1 MARKTKG
8 LQYYEGVGRRKAAVA
23 RVRLYI
29 TTKEKMATLDG
40 VKIKSGEIYVNKK
53 PINVFF
59 PSAAE
64 RSKYLMPLK
73 ATANLERFGISIF
86 LDGGGKSGQM
96 DAIIL
101 GISRALERSN
111 KEQYRPILKKQGF
124 LKRDARI
131 RERRK
136 VGTGGKARRAKQS
149 PKR

>member
-8 LQYYEGVGRRKAAVA
+8 LQYYEAVGSRKAAVA

-29 TTKEKMATLDG
+29 TTKEKMATVDG
-40 VKIKSGEIYVNKK
+40 VKIKSGEIY
-53 PINVFF
+53 
-59 PSAAE
+59 
-64 RSKYLMPLK
+64 
-73 ATANLERFGISIF
+73 GISIF
-86 LDGGGKSGQM
+86 LNGGGKSGQI

-101 GISRALERSN
+101 GISRALELSN

-136 VGTGGKARRAKQS
+136 VGTGGKARRAK
-149 PKR
+149 